1 MLINLWPDGQLPG
14 TCDHEDSKEVEELTP
29 HILWKQA
36 DSYEEG
42 DELPTVLIIPGGGY
56 SHRADRKKEFIAE
69 WLNEHGFHAAVLR
82 YRVSPWRYPT
92 PQFDAIRAMRV
103 LRHQAESL
111 GIDSG
116 RIVVLGASAGGHLA
130 ASLALL
136 HDAIPA
142 QLVMKSTMRIRGQT
156 IWPHLSSNISH
167 RSLSPRVMAES
178 TWPQGILE
186 ATRRRESGKMGR
198 PRMSANVFDS

>member
-1 MLINLWPDGQLPG
+1 MLINLWPDGPVPG

-56 SHRADRKKEFIAE
+56 SHRADRKAELIAE
-69 WLNEHGFHAAVLR
+69 WLNEHGLHAAVLR

-92 PQFDAIRAMRV
+92 PQFDAIRAMRI
-103 LRHQAESL
+103 LRHQAETL

-116 RIVVLGASAGGHLA
+116 RIVALGGSAGGHLA

-136 HDAIPA
+136 HDALPQPVGDEIDDEDPRPDLLGLIYPVISA
-142 QLVMKSTMRIRGQT
+142 TDHCHQGHGRIYLAPRH
-156 IWPHLSSNISH
+156 PRSNAAV
-167 RSLSPRVMAES
+167 SLE
-178 TWPQGILE
+178 
-186 ATRRRESGKMGR
+186 MG
-198 PRMSANVFDS
+198 